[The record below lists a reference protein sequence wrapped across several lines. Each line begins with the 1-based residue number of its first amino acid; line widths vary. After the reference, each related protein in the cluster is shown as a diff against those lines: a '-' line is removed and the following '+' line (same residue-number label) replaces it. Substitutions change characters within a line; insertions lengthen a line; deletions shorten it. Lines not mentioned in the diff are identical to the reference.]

1 MWVPNAITCI
11 LRRGGQREIQ
21 LHTEEERMRGWS
33 AVLKMLVLKTDVNKS
48 RNAGSCC
55 EAVRGKILPRASR
68 GRVVLLMFLIL
79 AQ

>member
-33 AVLKMLVLKTDVNKS
+33 AVLKMLVLKTDVAAS
-48 RNAGSCC
+48 LGMLAVARSCKRQDSPLGPLEGEWSC
-55 EAVRGKILPRASR
+55 
-68 GRVVLLMFLIL
+68 
-79 AQ
+79 